1 MHSEN
6 TPNNGDIMGTD
17 IYMEGIVFMKK
28 ILFSMAVILFGTGMY
43 SVQYFTTL
51 FDSKDSAII
60 INKSYSFKDDYEDKE
75 KLAKAADNI
84 FIGEVVRE
92 VGNES
97 YTGAH
102 NTQFSVRITQ
112 NIKGALLGDITVN
125 QLGGYYKEKGKYY
138 LLSYEKSPMLKE
150 KQMYLFAVNNTK
162 KGYFEMM
169 PKYGSVLLDNE
180 DEKHKQIEMF
190 RKVLEKN

>member
-1 MHSEN
+1 
-6 TPNNGDIMGTD
+6 
-17 IYMEGIVFMKK
+17 MKK
-28 ILFSMAVILFGTGMY
+28 VLLFITLILFGAGMY
-43 SVQYFTTL
+43 SIQYFTTL

-60 INKSYSFKDDYEDKE
+60 INKSYSFKDDYEDKQ
-75 KLAKAADNI
+75 KLAKAVDNI

-92 VGNES
+92 VGNKA
-97 YTGAH
+97 YTGTH

-125 QLGGYYKEKGKYY
+125 QLGGYYKEKGKFY

-150 KQMYLFAVNNTK
+150 KQMYLFAVTNTK

-169 PKYGSVLLDNE
+169 PKYGSILLDNE
-180 DEKHKQIEMF
+180 EEKLKQIEEF
-190 RKVLEKN
+190 REVLEH